1 MFSFVQKILLAS
13 VLSLSASAWA
23 ASYQLN
29 TEQSSIYFSSVKNDT
44 LIEEHT
50 FKDISG
56 EMDNKGN
63 AVLSID
69 LSSVDTH
76 IDIRDER
83 MRDLFFQVQDYPK
96 ATATVAVDK
105 MLRKQLK
112 PGFNEVK
119 TLPVTLDF
127 RGKQKTYQQALRISV
142 LKDKSIQVTTVKPLY
157 ISVVDFSLSDGLK
170 QLLDLAKLN
179 TILSVVPV
187 SVDLT
192 FQVAK

>member
-1 MFSFVQKILLAS
+1 MLSFVQKILLVSA
-13 VLSLSASAWA
+13 LSISASAWA

-83 MRDLFFQVQDYPK
+83 MRDLFFQVKDYPQ

-157 ISVVDFSLSDGLK
+157 ISVADYSLNAGLK

-179 TILSVVPV
+179 TILPVVPV

-192 FQVAK
+192 YQVAK